1 MARSE
6 QTVNPAI
13 PTGRVE
19 VRVERLELLSEAD
32 PLPFSVEDESQEASE
47 ELRLTYRY
55 LDIRRPRRLR
65 ALEMRSRVASAMRR
79 VLEDDGFLEVETPVL
94 TRSTPEGARDFLVPS
109 RLQQGS
115 WYALPQSP
123 QLFKQLLMVGGLE
136 RYYQIVRCFRDE
148 DLRADRQPEFTQ
160 LDVEASFVEPADIQ
174 ELIERVLVASF
185 AAAGVAVTAPFP
197 RITHADAMRRFGT
210 DRPDMRFGME
220 ILDWTGPAGA
230 SGFGVFE
237 GAIGAGGVVRGL
249 VVPGAGAGVSR
260 RVGDELMEEA
270 RELGAKGLVWAAVE
284 EDGSLRS
291 PVARFLGSIADDLGA
306 APGDLIAL
314 VADAEPVAQAVL
326 GTLRGRFAE
335 RHGLIPEDAWAPVW
349 VVDFPLVEW
358 NDAEGRWDS
367 THHPFTAPRPED
379 LDRLEDDPASVL
391 SLAYDIVLNGLEI
404 GGGSIRIHDRDDPGA
419 GVRADRPERRGGG
432 GQVRLPPA
440 GAAPGRAAPRR
451 HRPGPRPHRDAAGRR
466 ALDPRRDRLPEDR
479 HRRRPAHR
487 GARGRGRAAAARAGR
502 ALDGGGP
509 ARAGLLGP
517 AEQAPGVAAQLR
529 RQGDAGLGGRRAGRP
544 RDVDRAAGLQLAERR
559 SSRRGCRRGRSPGPG
574 RPRPGRWRRR
584 GRPPRGRPR
593 PATA

>member
-1 MARSE
+1 MIGASRYRSHTCAGVADALGERVRVSGWVHRRRDHGGVVFIDLRDRSGIVQLVFHPTETPAGERDAGSLSPEDVICVEGEVVARSP

-19 VRVERLELLSEAD
+19 VRVDGLEILSEAD

-109 RLQQGS
+109 RMQQGS

-160 LDVEASFVEPADIQ
+160 LDVEASFVEPAQVQ

-185 AAAGVAVTAPFP
+185 AAAGVEVEAPFP
-197 RITHADAMRRFGT
+197 RITHAEAKRRFGT

-220 ILDWTGPAGA
+220 ILDWTGPAAA

-291 PVARFLGSIADDLGA
+291 PVARFLGTIADDLGA

-335 RHGLIPEDAWAPVW
+335 RHGLIPEDAWALVW

-358 NDAEGRWDS
+358 NDSENRWDS

-379 LDRLEDDPASVL
+379 LDRLESDPAGVL

-404 GGGSIRIHDRDDPGA
+404 GGGSIRIHDRETQERVFSLIGLS
-419 GVRADRPERRGGG
+419 PEEAEAKFGF
-432 GQVRLPPA
+432 LL
-440 GAAPGRAAPRR
+440 
-451 HRPGPRPHRDAAGRR
+451 R
-466 ALDPRRDRLPEDR
+466 ALRLGAPPHGGIALGLDRIVMLLAGERSIRDVIAFPKTATGADPLTGA
-479 HRRRPAHR
+479 PA
-487 GARGRGRAAAARAGR
+487 AV
-502 ALDGGGP
+502 DD
-509 ARAGLLGP
+509 
-517 AEQAPGVAAQLR
+517 AQLR
-529 RQGDAGLGGRRAGRP
+529 ELG
-544 RDVDRAAGLQLAERR
+544 VR
-559 SSRRGCRRGRSPGPG
+559 STVEAKAP
-574 RPRPGRWRRR
+574 
-584 GRPPRGRPR
+584 
-593 PATA
+593 